1 MRGHI
6 IMLRPVLF
14 PPAVRS
20 ALISSGIVLTLA
32 IGAVGCSTDDDEGA
46 ATTTSI
52 DDTGGSAPSTTS
64 STTATDTT
72 STTGAP
78 VTATSGDPAAALS
91 AVVYWARPYG
101 APERIDLPAY
111 TDAPGVEHPYV
122 LYGSI
127 SNAGPGDASAPMVR
141 ATWRGAD
148 GEVVATAT
156 GRVVDPF
163 GADLGALAVGATADF
178 IVVVDDPT
186 VGPLLDSIAPELE
199 GVSS

>member
-1 MRGHI
+1 
-6 IMLRPVLF
+6 MLRPVPF
-14 PPAVRS
+14 PPALRS
-20 ALISSGIVLTLA
+20 ALISSGIVLTLV
-32 IGAVGCSTDDDEGA
+32 IGAVGCSTDDDKGSS
-46 ATTTSI
+46 TTTSI

-64 STTATDTT
+64 STTAVPGTT

-78 VTATSGDPAAALS
+78 VTDTSDDPAAALT
-91 AVVYWARPYG
+91 AVVYWARPFG

-111 TDAPGVEHPYV
+111 TDADGAEHPYV
-122 LYGSI
+122 LYGSV
-127 SNAGPGDASAPMVR
+127 SNAGPGNASVPTVR

-148 GEVVATAT
+148 GEVVATAN

-163 GADLGALAVGATADF
+163 GADLGALAAGATADF